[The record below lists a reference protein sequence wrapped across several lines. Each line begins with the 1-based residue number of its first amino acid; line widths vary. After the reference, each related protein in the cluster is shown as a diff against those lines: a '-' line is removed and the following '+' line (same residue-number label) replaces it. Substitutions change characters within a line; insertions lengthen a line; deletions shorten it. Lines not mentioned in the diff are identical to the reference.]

1 MNYSGPILMTGD
13 QIAMISGQPTNQ
25 GNPGDANFGM
35 VMNGVTAFGGA
46 NDVYRLVWHNNTNT
60 TATFFNNGQWWR
72 LQEYKGTGDPT
83 QDEDGWSNVG
93 GYNNLNP
100 KNDLVAGVGG
110 GDEYIVLE
118 ATNGRHVLFD
128 LRGGLS
134 TNPTQ
139 LTYRGSDQ
147 ETLSNPDN
155 TPSEFNF
162 ATAYGTN
169 AICFCAGT
177 LIETD
182 HGPIPI
188 EKLSVGDLVR
198 TLDHGLQPVRWIGRN
213 DVSVTQTLLHPKIL
227 PVHVAAGAMGPAR
240 PIRDLW
246 LSPQHR
252 VFVRSKIVERMTGQP
267 EALVA
272 IKQLCSTPGI
282 TQTAEARAVTYLHL
296 RLDHH
301 ELVLAEG
308 LWAETLLLG
317 PQALRGMAPAA
328 REELAL
334 IFPDVT
340 ETSQDAVRPI
350 MSGRAGRTMAD
361 RHARNGKSLTKDMA
375 TQD

>member
-1 MNYSGPILMTGD
+1 MTGD

-25 GNPGDANFGM
+25 GNPGDPDFGM
-35 VMNGVTAFGGA
+35 VMNGVTAFGGP
-46 NDVYRLVWHNNTNT
+46 DEVYRLVWRDNTNT
-60 TATFFNNGQWWR
+60 TATFFDNGQWWR
-72 LQEYKGTGDPT
+72 LQEYKGSGDPT
-83 QDEDGWSNVG
+83 QDESGWSNVG

-118 ATNGRHVLFD
+118 ATNGRHILFD

-134 TNPTQ
+134 TTPTQ

-147 ETLSNPDN
+147 ETLSNPGN

-162 ATAYGTN
+162 STAYGTN

-182 HGPIPI
+182 HGLVPI
-188 EKLSVGDLVR
+188 ENLSVGDLVR
-198 TLDHGLQPVRWIGRN
+198 TLDHGLLPVRWIGRSE
-213 DVSVTQTLLHPKIL
+213 VSVTQTLLHPKIL

-240 PIRDLW
+240 PTRDLW

-272 IKQLCSTPGI
+272 IKQLCSAPGI
-282 TQTAEARAVTYLHL
+282 TQTTAARAVTYLHL

-317 PQALRGMAPAA
+317 PQALRGMEPDA
-328 REELAL
+328 REELTL
-334 IFPDVT
+334 IFPDLIEGT
-340 ETSQDAVRPI
+340 GDAARLIV
-350 MSGRAGRTMAD
+350 AGHMARKMAD
-361 RHARNGKSLTKDMA
+361 RHVKNGKDLVESDV
-375 TQD
+375 